1 MGEKSKKKWK
11 RSHVPYTNREL
22 SWLAFNERVLEEA
35 YEKENPLLERLK
47 FLSITASNLDEFFM
61 VRVAG
66 LREQA
71 RMGVKKPYPIGQ
83 SPSAQLRQIGEQA
96 HFLCKKQY
104 HCLRH
109 SLLPMLRKHNIFLL
123 RPEELDAK
131 QKKYIARYFEHT
143 IFPVLT
149 PLAVDQSRPFP
160 VLTNRSLNL
169 AVRLKK
175 EKETHFAVVQ
185 VPAILPRFLAL
196 PGAKAQSFIL
206 LEEVIITY
214 LPKLLETHEV
224 KAVSLFRVTRNA
236 DLSIDEEAEDLLQ
249 EIQKSIK
256 KRKRGRPVRL
266 EINAK
271 CDEETRRFLIDTL
284 DVREADVYSCA
295 GPLDL
300 TAWAKLAA
308 LVKGHD
314 GLRFPPV
321 APARPADFL
330 GCEAC
335 ESDLFAA
342 IRARDR
348 FVHHP
353 YESFDCVVRFLAGA
367 AEDPNVLAIKQTL
380 YRVSGNSPIVRALM
394 RAAENGKQ
402 VTVLVELK
410 ARFDEENNINWAKKL
425 EQAGCHVIYGLA
437 GLKTH
442 CKILLV
448 VRQDEDG
455 IRRYLHLGT
464 GNYNDSTAKL
474 YTDMGLFTCRE
485 AYGADA
491 SLLFNLLTGYSRPPQ
506 YQKFITAPDDMRAFF
521 YERIERETQNA
532 LDGKP
537 SGIVFKVNSLLDYEI
552 IERLY
557 KASQA
562 GVEIRLIVRGICSL
576 VPGVEGVSERI
587 SVRSIVGRF
596 LEHSRIFRFENG
608 GEPLLYLGSADLMP
622 RNLDRRVELLFPV
635 EEAKIR
641 MRLEAVLAM
650 QWEDTVNSRIQGPDA
665 LYRMAPRRGK
675 HSMDSQAAFLKLS
688 QEREQAYFAEQS
700 EGMRFLPRL
709 KADANG
715 ALTEQQKGS

>member
-1 MGEKSKKKWK
+1 MGEKKQK
-11 RSHVPYTNREL
+11 RPHIPYTNREL
-22 SWLAFNERVLEEA
+22 SWLSFNERVLEEA

-71 RMGVKKPYPIGQ
+71 RLGVKKPYPLGQ
-83 SPSAQLRQIGEQA
+83 SPSAQLRQISEQA

-104 HCLRH
+104 NCLRH
-109 SLLPMLRKHNIFLL
+109 SLLPMLRHHEIFIV
-123 RPEELDAK
+123 RFEELDTK
-131 QKKYIARYFEHT
+131 QKKFVARYFERT
-143 IFPVLT
+143 VFPVLT
-149 PLAVDQSRPFP
+149 PLAIDQSRPFP
-160 VLTNRSLNL
+160 LLANRSLNL

-185 VPAILPRFLAL
+185 VPSILPRFIAL
-196 PGAKAQSFIL
+196 PGEKQQCFIL
-206 LEEVIITY
+206 LEEVMIAY

-224 KAVSLFRVTRNA
+224 KSVSLFRITRNA

-271 CDEETRRFLIDTL
+271 CDAETRRFLIETL
-284 DVREADVYSCA
+284 DVREADVYTCA

-308 LVKGHD
+308 LVKGHE
-314 GLRFPPV
+314 GLRLKPV

-330 GCEAC
+330 SCGE
-335 ESDLFAA
+335 DIFAA
-342 IRARDR
+342 IRERDR

-353 YESFDCVVRFLAGA
+353 YESFDYVVKFLADA

-380 YRVSGNSPIVRALM
+380 YRVSFNSPIVRALM

-425 EQAGCHVIYGLA
+425 EQAGCHVIYGLV

-448 VRQDEDG
+448 VRQDADG

-464 GNYNDSTAKL
+464 GNYNDTTARL

-485 AYGADA
+485 AYGSDA

-521 YERIERETQNA
+521 YQRIERETQNA
-532 LDGKP
+532 LDGKQA
-537 SGIVFKVNSLLDYEI
+537 GIVMKVNSLLDYDM

-562 GVEIRLIVRGICSL
+562 GVPIELIVRGICSL
-576 VPGVEGVSERI
+576 VPGVEGVSDHI
-587 SVRSIVGRF
+587 TVRSIVGRF
-596 LEHSRIFRFENG
+596 LEHSRIFRFENAG
-608 GEPLLYLGSADLMP
+608 DPLLYLGSADLMP
-622 RNLDRRVELLFPV
+622 RNLDRRVELVFPV
-635 EEAKIR
+635 EEPKIR
-641 MRLEAVLAM
+641 ARVEAVLAM
-650 QWEDTVNSRIQGPDA
+650 QLKDTVNARLQGPDA
-665 LYRMAPRRGK
+665 VYRLQERRGK
-675 HSMDSQAAFLKLS
+675 HNVDSQAALLKLAH
-688 QEREQAYFAEQS
+688 EREKQS
-700 EGMRFLPRL
+700 LAQQEESERFIPRL
-709 KADANG
+709 RAEELVQND
-715 ALTEQQKGS
+715 KGKEAEK

>member
-1 MGEKSKKKWK
+1 MSDKNEKGKKAA
-11 RSHVPYTNREL
+11 RAHIPYTNREL

-83 SPSAQLRQIGEQA
+83 SPSTQLRQISEQA

-104 HCLRH
+104 NCLRH
-109 SLLPMLRKHNIFLL
+109 SLLPMLRKQGIHVL
-123 RPEELDAK
+123 RFEELDAK
-131 QKKYIARYFEHT
+131 QKKQVARYFEHAV
-143 IFPVLT
+143 FPVLT
-149 PLAVDQSRPFP
+149 PLAIDQSRPFP
-160 VLTNRSLNL
+160 LLANRSLNL

-175 EKETHFAVVQ
+175 GRETHFAVVQ
-185 VPAILPRFLAL
+185 APSILPRFFAL
-196 PGAKAQSFIL
+196 PGGHKQCFIL
-206 LEEVIITY
+206 LEEIIIAY

-224 KAVSLFRVTRNA
+224 KAVSLFRMTRNA

-266 EINAK
+266 EINTK

-284 DVREADVYSCA
+284 DVRENDVYSCA

-308 LVKGHD
+308 MVKGHAD
-314 GLRFPPV
+314 LRLAPI
-321 APARPADFL
+321 APARPADFF
-330 GCEAC
+330 GCGE
-335 ESDLFAA
+335 DLFAA

-353 YESFDCVVRFLAGA
+353 YESFDCVVKFLADA
-367 AEDPNVLAIKQTL
+367 AEDPDVLAIKQTL

-425 EQAGCHVIYGLA
+425 EQAGCHVIYGLM

-442 CKILLV
+442 CKILLI
-448 VRQDEDG
+448 VRRDADG

-464 GNYNDSTAKL
+464 GNYNDTTARL
-474 YTDMGLFTCRE
+474 YTDMGMFTCR
-485 AYGADA
+485 ADYGADG

-521 YERIERETQNA
+521 YDRIERETQNA

-537 SGIVFKVNSLLDYEI
+537 SGIVIKVNSLLDYDI

-576 VPGVEGVSERI
+576 VPGVEGFSEHI
-587 SVRSIVGRF
+587 TVRSIVGRF

-608 GEPLLYLGSADLMP
+608 GDPLLYLGSADLMP

-635 EEAKIR
+635 EEPKIR
-641 MRLEAVLAM
+641 LRIEAVLALHL
-650 QWEDTVNSRIQGPDA
+650 EDTVNSRLQGPDA
-665 LYRMAPRRGK
+665 LYKMAERRGK
-675 HSMDSQAAFLKLS
+675 HSVDSQAAFLQLAR
-688 QEREQAYFAEQS
+688 EREQAFLAQQS
-700 EGMRFLPRL
+700 EATRL
-709 KADANG
+709 IPLRG
-715 ALTEQQKGS
+715 AEEKG

>member
-1 MGEKSKKKWK
+1 MGEKKQK
-11 RSHVPYTNREL
+11 RPHIPYTNREL
-22 SWLAFNERVLEEA
+22 SWLSFNERVLEEA

-71 RMGVKKPYPIGQ
+71 RLGVKKPYPLGQ
-83 SPSAQLRQIGEQA
+83 SPSAQLRQISEQA

-104 HCLRH
+104 NCLRH
-109 SLLPMLRKHNIFLL
+109 SLLPMLRHHEIFIV
-123 RPEELDAK
+123 RFEELDTK
-131 QKKYIARYFEHT
+131 QKKFVARYFERT
-143 IFPVLT
+143 VFPVLT
-149 PLAVDQSRPFP
+149 PLAIDQSRPFP
-160 VLTNRSLNL
+160 LLANRSLNL

-185 VPAILPRFLAL
+185 VPSILPRFIAL
-196 PGAKAQSFIL
+196 PGEKQQCFIL
-206 LEEVIITY
+206 LEEVMIAY

-224 KAVSLFRVTRNA
+224 KSVSLFRITRNA

-271 CDEETRRFLIDTL
+271 CDAETRRFLIETL
-284 DVREADVYSCA
+284 DVREADVYPCA

-308 LVKGHD
+308 LVKGHE
-314 GLRFPPV
+314 GLRLKPV

-330 GCEAC
+330 SCGE
-335 ESDLFAA
+335 DIFAA
-342 IRARDR
+342 IRERDR

-353 YESFDCVVRFLAGA
+353 YESFDYVVKFLADA

-380 YRVSGNSPIVRALM
+380 YRVSFNSPIVRALM

-425 EQAGCHVIYGLA
+425 EQAGCHVIYGLV

-448 VRQDEDG
+448 VRQDADG

-464 GNYNDSTAKL
+464 GNYNDTTARL

-485 AYGADA
+485 AYGSDA
-491 SLLFNLLTGYSRPPQ
+491 SLLFNLLTGYSRPPP
-506 YQKFITAPDDMRAFF
+506 YQKFINAPDDMRAFF
-521 YERIERETQNA
+521 YQRIERETQNA
-532 LDGKP
+532 LDGKQA
-537 SGIVFKVNSLLDYEI
+537 GIVMKVNSLLDYDM

-562 GVEIRLIVRGICSL
+562 GVPIELIVRGICSL
-576 VPGVEGVSERI
+576 VPGVEGVSDHI
-587 SVRSIVGRF
+587 TVRSIVGRF
-596 LEHSRIFRFENG
+596 LEHSRIFRFENAG
-608 GEPLLYLGSADLMP
+608 DPLLYLGSADLMP
-622 RNLDRRVELLFPV
+622 RNLDRRVELVFPV
-635 EEAKIR
+635 EEPKIR
-641 MRLEAVLAM
+641 ARVEAVLAM
-650 QWEDTVNSRIQGPDA
+650 QLKDTVNARLQGPDA
-665 LYRMAPRRGK
+665 VYRLQERRGK
-675 HSMDSQAAFLKLS
+675 HNVDSQAALLKLAH
-688 QEREQAYFAEQS
+688 EREKQS
-700 EGMRFLPRL
+700 LAQQEESERFIPRL
-709 KADANG
+709 RAEELMQND
-715 ALTEQQKGS
+715 KGKEAEK

>member
-1 MGEKSKKKWK
+1 MSEKNEKEKKAK
-11 RSHVPYTNREL
+11 RTRIPYTNREL
-22 SWLAFNERVLEEA
+22 SWLSFNERVLEEA

-71 RMGVKKPYPIGQ
+71 RMGVKKPYPVGQ

-104 HCLRH
+104 NCLRR
-109 SLLPMLRKHNIFLL
+109 SLLPMLRNHDILIVRF
-123 RPEELDAK
+123 EDLDAK
-131 QKKYIARYFEHT
+131 QKKYVARYFDHMV
-143 IFPVLT
+143 FPVLT
-149 PLAVDQSRPFP
+149 PLAIDQSRPFP
-160 VLTNRSLNL
+160 LLANRSLNL

-185 VPAILPRFLAL
+185 VPSILPRFIAL
-196 PGAKAQSFIL
+196 PGEKKQHFIL
-206 LEEVIITY
+206 LEDVIIAY

-224 KAVSLFRVTRNA
+224 KAVSLFRITRNA

-271 CDEETRRFLIDTL
+271 CDEETQRFLIDTL
-284 DVREADVYSCA
+284 DVREADVYTCA

-300 TAWAKLAA
+300 TAWSKLSSMI
-308 LVKGHD
+308 KGHAD
-314 GLRFPPV
+314 LRLSPII
-321 APARPADFL
+321 PARPADFL
-330 GCEAC
+330 GCGD
-335 ESDLFAA
+335 DLFAA
-342 IRARDR
+342 IRERDR

-353 YESFDCVVRFLAGA
+353 YESFDCVVKFLASA
-367 AEDPNVLAIKQTL
+367 AEDPAVLAIKQTL

-425 EQAGCHVIYGLA
+425 EQAGCHVIYGLV

-442 CKILLV
+442 CKILLI
-448 VRQDEDG
+448 VRRDEDG

-464 GNYNDSTAKL
+464 GNYNDSTARL

-485 AYGADA
+485 DYGSDA

-506 YQKFITAPDDMRAFF
+506 YQKFITAPDDMRSFF

-537 SGIVFKVNSLLDYEI
+537 AGIVIKVNSLLDYDI

-562 GVEIRLIVRGICSL
+562 GVDIRLIVRGICSL
-576 VPGVEGVSERI
+576 VPGVEGVSDRI
-587 SVRSIVGRF
+587 TVHSIVGRF

-608 GEPLLYLGSADLMP
+608 GEPLIYLGSADLMP
-622 RNLDRRVELLFPV
+622 RNLDRRVELLFPI
-635 EEAKIR
+635 EEPKIR
-641 MRLEAVLAM
+641 MRVEAVLAM
-650 QWEDTVNSRIQGPDA
+650 QMGDTVNSRIQGPDA
-665 LYRMAPRRGK
+665 VYRMAQRRGK
-675 HSMDSQAAFLKLS
+675 HNIDSQAAFLALA
-688 QEREQAYFAEQS
+688 QEREKTYLAQQTES
-700 EGMRFLPRL
+700 TRFTPRL
-709 KADANG
+709 KAEEEHNQSMD
-715 ALTEQQKGS
+715 QKGS

>member
-1 MGEKSKKKWK
+1 MGEKKQK
-11 RSHVPYTNREL
+11 RPHIPYTNREL
-22 SWLAFNERVLEEA
+22 SWLSFNERVLEEA

-71 RMGVKKPYPIGQ
+71 RLGVKKPYPLGQ
-83 SPSAQLRQIGEQA
+83 SPSAQLRQISEQA

-104 HCLRH
+104 NCLRH
-109 SLLPMLRKHNIFLL
+109 SLLPMLRHHEIFIV
-123 RPEELDAK
+123 RFEELDTK
-131 QKKYIARYFEHT
+131 QKKFVARYFERT
-143 IFPVLT
+143 VFPVLT
-149 PLAVDQSRPFP
+149 PLAIDQSRPFP
-160 VLTNRSLNL
+160 LLANRSLNL

-185 VPAILPRFLAL
+185 VPSILPRFIAL
-196 PGAKAQSFIL
+196 PGEKQQCFIL
-206 LEEVIITY
+206 LEEVMIAY

-224 KAVSLFRVTRNA
+224 KSVSLFRITRNA

-271 CDEETRRFLIDTL
+271 CDAETRRFLIETL
-284 DVREADVYSCA
+284 DVREADVYPCA

-308 LVKGHD
+308 LVKGHE
-314 GLRFPPV
+314 GLRLKPV

-330 GCEAC
+330 SCGE
-335 ESDLFAA
+335 DIFAA
-342 IRARDR
+342 IRERDR

-353 YESFDCVVRFLAGA
+353 YESFDYVVKFLADA

-380 YRVSGNSPIVRALM
+380 YRVSFNSPIVRALM

-425 EQAGCHVIYGLA
+425 EQAGCHVIYGLV

-448 VRQDEDG
+448 VRQDADG

-464 GNYNDSTAKL
+464 GNYNDTTARL

-485 AYGADA
+485 AYGSDA

-521 YERIERETQNA
+521 YQRIERETQNA
-532 LDGKP
+532 LDGKQA
-537 SGIVFKVNSLLDYEI
+537 GIVMKVNSLLDYDM

-562 GVEIRLIVRGICSL
+562 GVPIELIVRGICSL
-576 VPGVEGVSERI
+576 VPGVEGVSDHI
-587 SVRSIVGRF
+587 TVRSIVGRF
-596 LEHSRIFRFENG
+596 LEHSRIFRFENAG
-608 GEPLLYLGSADLMP
+608 DPLLYLGSADLMP
-622 RNLDRRVELLFPV
+622 RNLDRRVELVFPV
-635 EEAKIR
+635 EEPKIR
-641 MRLEAVLAM
+641 ARVEAVLAM
-650 QWEDTVNSRIQGPDA
+650 QLKDTVNARLQGPDA
-665 LYRMAPRRGK
+665 VYRLQERRGK
-675 HSMDSQAAFLKLS
+675 HNVDSQAALLKLAH
-688 QEREQAYFAEQS
+688 EREKQS
-700 EGMRFLPRL
+700 LAQQEESERFIPRL
-709 KADANG
+709 RAEELVQND
-715 ALTEQQKGS
+715 KGKEAEK